1 MSSWTDNYK
10 RYDTSEGFG
19 SRRKWK
25 ATFRERMTVDEAKE
39 CIEHDSPEGILGIT
53 ESFYTFEHLKEKFKE
68 KIMIAHPDR
77 GGSTEEAQKVIAA
90 YTILKNRFG
99 EK

>member
-1 MSSWTDNYK
+1 MAWTDNYK
-10 RYDTSEGFG
+10 RYDTSDGFG
-19 SRRKWK
+19 TKRKWK
-25 ATFRERMTVDEAKE
+25 ATFRERMTVDEANE

-53 ESFYTFEHLKEKFKE
+53 ESHYTFEYLKEMFKA
-68 KIMIAHPDR
+68 KIMVAHPDR

-90 YTILKNRFG
+90 YTILKNKMG